1 MVTRLCLI
9 SALMFS
15 AAATGA
21 ETASQALAKVPP
33 LASTAT
39 ANMDCSAEEVTGK
52 KVEAQL
58 RPLTQTPMAFGGS
71 VVNMTPAQM
80 QAMAAMSDPS
90 FDECVSQL
98 QANLADP
105 WVQSLKDKLE
115 ARLEQV
121 HTDYG
126 KAVHAFCSKSS
137 DMNCGPHSAPAIT
150 RQFSAQA
157 AAAGTQF
164 LKDAQ
169 PSYAK
174 QVKEVGDCIARREK
188 AMGGA
193 TGGGN
198 SALDAIFGASTGVT
212 WGLIKLPAA
221 TNTSLCQA
229 ARAAAQKYQYSQ

>member
-1 MVTRLCLI
+1 MRTPLCVV

-15 AAATGA
+15 SAAIGA
-21 ETASQALAKVPP
+21 ETASQALAKVAP
-33 LASTAT
+33 LASTAA
-39 ANMDCSAEEVTGK
+39 ANMDCSAEEVAGK
-52 KVEAQL
+52 MVDAQL
-58 RPLTQTPMAFGGS
+58 RPLTQTPMGFGGS

-80 QAMAAMSDPS
+80 QAMAAISDPT
-90 FDECVSQL
+90 FDECVTQL
-98 QANLADP
+98 QANMADP
-105 WVQSLKDKLE
+105 WVQTLKDKLD

-121 HTDYG
+121 HADYG
-126 KAVHAFCSKSS
+126 KAVQAFCSKSS
-137 DMNCGPHSAPAIT
+137 DINCGPHSAPALA
-150 RQFSAQA
+150 RQFNAQA

-174 QVKEVGDCIARREK
+174 HVKEVGDCIARREK

-193 TGGGN
+193 SGGGN

-221 TNTSLCQA
+221 TNTSLCDA
-229 ARAAAQKYQYSQ
+229 ARKAAQKYAQ